1 MTYYQ
6 RKSTPSKIRVGS
18 AIQIKQVGDIIM
30 NEKNTLNILNGQAM
44 YGYFKQHNLDKNGI
58 YVPFNEAMCTGKVT
72 EDIFSSQFKDNL

>member
-1 MTYYQ
+1 
-6 RKSTPSKIRVGS
+6 
-18 AIQIKQVGDIIM
+18 M